1 MITELNKQDFYT
13 IKHLTDPCN
22 NIEVRAVVNGN
33 SPGWVYVD
41 HLTGP
46 TAAVVWIQGQEG
58 FHIIGDARSESF
70 RTGLEAYMT
79 QHIEPRLQKL
89 GVNWVEISGETDSWT
104 DTLQEIFTTRDISS
118 DIQHVF
124 TLRGNSDTSEYI
136 EDKIMI
142 RRIDENLLNSRRL
155 DNHSFLEEKINRFW
169 NSMDTFLQVGFGYIV
184 EHNNNVVSACF
195 SSFVDDQT
203 HAIDIE
209 TLEGYKR
216 NKYGTAVARA
226 FIDECKQRGIS
237 PYWDCSPENMGS
249 ISVAGSLGLTP
260 YFDYKIFW
268 YECRTLVPKTT

>member
-33 SPGWVYVD
+33 NPGWVYID
-41 HLTGP
+41 HPTEP
-46 TAAVVWIQGQEG
+46 TAALVWIQGQEG
-58 FHIIGDARSESF
+58 FHIIGDAQSGHF

-89 GVNWVEISGETDSWT
+89 GVNWVEISGETDSWAET
-104 DTLQEIFTTRDISS
+104 IQEIFNSRDISS

-124 TLRGNSDTSEYI
+124 TLKRNIDTSEFI

-142 RRIDENLLNSRRL
+142 RRLDENILNSMRL
-155 DNHSFLEEKINRFW
+155 ENHTFLEEKINRYW
-169 NSMDTFLQVGFGYIV
+169 DSTDAFLQLGFGYMV
-184 EHNNNVVSACF
+184 EHNNNVVSLCF
-195 SSFVDDQT
+195 SAFVDNET

-226 FIDECKQRGIS
+226 VMEECKQRGIS
-237 PYWDCSPENMGS
+237 PYWDCSPDNTGS
-249 ISVAGSLGLTP
+249 ITVAKSLGMTP
-260 YFDYKIFW
+260 YFDYRIFW
-268 YECRTLVPKTT
+268 YEFK

>member
-1 MITELNKQDFYT
+1 MISELNIQDFYT

-33 SPGWVYVD
+33 NPGWVYVD
-41 HLTGP
+41 HLTEP
-46 TAAVVWIQGQEG
+46 TAVLVWIQGQEG
-58 FHIIGDARSESF
+58 FHIVGDEHSEPF
-70 RTGLEAYMT
+70 RIGLEAYMT

-89 GVNWVEISGETDSWT
+89 GVNWVEISGETQLWGQT
-104 DTLQEIFTTRDISS
+104 IQEIFTSRDISS

-124 TLRGNSDTSEYI
+124 TLKGNIDTSEFMV

-142 RRIDENLLNSRRL
+142 RRIDANLLNSRRL

-169 NSMDTFLQVGFGYIV
+169 DSVDAFLQLGFGYIV

-195 SSFVDDQT
+195 SAFVDKEI

-216 NKYGTAVARA
+216 NKYGTAVAKA
-226 FIDECKQRGIS
+226 FMEECKQKGIS
-237 PYWDCSPENMGS
+237 PYWDCSPENTGS
-249 ISVAGSLGLTP
+249 ITVAKSLGLTP
-260 YFDYKIFW
+260 YCDYKIFW
-268 YECRTLVPKTT
+268 YEFK